1 MVVMLNL
8 PHRLV
13 CRRTRRM
20 RWKGPE
26 VLGRQVE
33 VPGSCIVLEG
43 QSSHSRM
50 CCSAGLKE
58 DCTDEMWFASV
69 RSRCLVIVGGGH
81 EVESGLVTET
91 RLRTIAGV

>member
-8 PHRLV
+8 QHRSV
-13 CRRTRRM
+13 CRRIRQTQ
-20 RWKGPE
+20 WKGPV

-33 VPGSCIVLEG
+33 VRGSYIVIEG
-43 QSSHSRM
+43 QSSHSRT
-50 CCSAGLKE
+50 CCSAELKE

-69 RSRCLVIVGGGH
+69 RSRCLVIVGGEH
-81 EVESGLVTET
+81 EVQSDLVTET